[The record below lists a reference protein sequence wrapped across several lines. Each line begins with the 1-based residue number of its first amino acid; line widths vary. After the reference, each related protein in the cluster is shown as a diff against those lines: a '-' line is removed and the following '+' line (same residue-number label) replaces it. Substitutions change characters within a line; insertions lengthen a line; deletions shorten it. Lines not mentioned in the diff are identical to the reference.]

1 MGKILLL
8 LTTTLIAGIVFYY
21 FYIGKPHQEARK
33 EQTSYELNAS
43 ELYGAFEENEERAN
57 EKYLD
62 KIITVTGQV
71 GEILRDKQGKDVLI
85 LKNEDDL
92 FGVKC
97 NIAPEDSVRAS
108 KVEEG
113 NIVTLKCICKG
124 GEGGFDVEMVQCR
137 FQGEQK

>member
-8 LTTTLIAGIVFYY
+8 LTTTFVAGIVFYY
-21 FYIGKPHQEARK
+21 FYINNPDREVRK
-33 EQTSYELNAS
+33 EEASFQLTARELH
-43 ELYGAFEENEERAN
+43 GAFEENEERAK
-57 EKYLD
+57 EKYVN
-62 KIITVTGQV
+62 KNITVTGQV

-97 NIAPEDSVRAS
+97 NIASEDSVRSS

-113 NIVTLKCICKG
+113 NIVTLECICKG
-124 GEGGFDVEMVQCR
+124 GGFDVEMVQCR
-137 FQGEQK
+137 FPGEKK